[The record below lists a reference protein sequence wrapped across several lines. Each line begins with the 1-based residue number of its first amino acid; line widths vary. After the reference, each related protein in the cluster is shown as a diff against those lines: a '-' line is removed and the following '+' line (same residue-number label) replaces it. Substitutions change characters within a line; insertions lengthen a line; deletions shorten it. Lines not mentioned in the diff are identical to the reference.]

1 MEKREFT
8 LADLFA
14 MAMKWLWVI
23 VIGMVV
29 TGAGFFYFSK
39 FCITPMY
46 SSTSK
51 FLVQTKNMQQSSQGG
66 SQQLLD
72 ETRGITFSQMV
83 VTEYIEVLD
92 TRYFADTLLQYVNG
106 SFGEADS
113 DEKIA
118 HIKSLG
124 TIHGEYDAKMLERMI
139 SFKPKEESAAFSVQV
154 TGTNSNDAY
163 VIAKYIE
170 VIMQDYLEQKN
181 PGVGKISV
189 IDGALETRA
198 PINNNVVVNTFLGII
213 IGAVLAFVVV
223 FIVDINDTRVKDDK
237 ELLQVFPI
245 PVIGI
250 IPDCQNT
257 SSSAYPSSSD
267 NDQNRA

>member
-29 TGAGFFYFSK
+29 VGIASFYFSK
-39 FCITPMY
+39 FCVVPAF

-51 FLVQTKNMQQSSQGG
+51 FLVQTKNFTTQQTVQS

-72 ETRGITFSQMV
+72 EQRGIALAQMV

-92 TRYFADTLLQYVNG
+92 TRYFADEIEIYLKGG
-106 SFGEADS
+106 SNANDS
-113 DEKIA
+113 TEKLAALESIG
-118 HIKSLG
+118 KLEN
-124 TIHGEYDAKMLERMI
+124 EYDAKSIEKMI
-139 SFKPKEESAAFSVQV
+139 TFTTKEESAAFSVDIV
-154 TGTNSNDAY
+154 SNSANDSY

-170 VIMQDYLEQKN
+170 IIMQDYLEEKN
-181 PGVGKISV
+181 PGAGKISV
-189 IDGALETRA
+189 IDGALQTGL
-198 PINNNVVVNTFLGII
+198 PINNNVVINTFLGII
-213 IGAVLAFVVV
+213 VGAILAFVVV
-223 FIVDINDTRVKDDK
+223 FVIDINDTRIKDDK

-245 PVIGI
+245 PVIGA
-250 IPDCQNT
+250 IPDCT
-257 SSSAYPSSSD
+257 STSTSAYPSSD
-267 NDQNRA
+267 KTHKQA